1 MACFRGETDNATTR
15 FHNIYYWRRRVEGD
29 ERMINEAEERG
40 KIIKHLEDALAI
52 AEEIGDGTT
61 GYLIEQALDEARSRL
76 FVPRAS
82 RP

>member
-1 MACFRGETDNATTR
+1 MTAQGG
-15 FHNIYYWRRRVEGD
+15 GD
-29 ERMINEAEERG
+29 ERMINEAEARG

-52 AEEIGDGTT
+52 AEEIEDGTT